1 MAIKS
6 LMSRDRVGDNK
17 GLEHN
22 VRATPNLEFSS
33 SRWHKRCLWRPRAA
47 SPVELSVTTAQADLG
62 SPDVMYKNKAVRG
75 VRVPRNRSTS
85 QWIARFSASVAPGT
99 SDLSGI

>member
-1 MAIKS
+1 MRVS
-6 LMSRDRVGDNK
+6 EVRSRDRVGDNK

-47 SPVELSVTTAQADLG
+47 SPVELSVTTAQAD
-62 SPDVMYKNKAVRG
+62 SVSV
-75 VRVPRNRSTS
+75 TS
-85 QWIARFSASVAPGT
+85 ERDFLLDENAIP
-99 SDLSGI
+99 L